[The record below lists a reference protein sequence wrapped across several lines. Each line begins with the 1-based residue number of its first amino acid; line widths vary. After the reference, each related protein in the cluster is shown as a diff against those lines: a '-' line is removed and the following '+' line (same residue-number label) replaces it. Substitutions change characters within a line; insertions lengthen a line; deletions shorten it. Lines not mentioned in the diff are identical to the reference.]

1 MNTSPASTNSSRT
14 VTRVRHE
21 TRQRLL
27 EVRAIT
33 QLSPELRRITL
44 GGPELAG
51 FVSAAPDDHIKCF
64 FFPPGVT
71 PAHTDPEQPRPPM
84 RDYTPRRYDAA
95 RGELDVEFVLHGEGP
110 AATWAANAKVGDK
123 LLIGGPRGSAIV
135 PHRAAGY
142 LLVGDEAALP
152 AIGRW
157 LDELPPGTPVDA
169 FIEVADAGS
178 ELELQTKAALKLHW
192 VHRSGAP
199 RGSDLLLQALRA
211 AKLPKRDVYAWVATE
226 TSASRA
232 LREYLLKELSVAEDS
247 IKTAG
252 YWKTGVADHHD

>member
-1 MNTSPASTNSSRT
+1 MNTSTGSRT

-21 TRQRLL
+21 VRLRVL

-51 FVSAAPDDHIKCF
+51 FHSAAPDDHVKCF

-71 PAHTDPEQPRPPM
+71 PVAPAPDAPRPPM
-84 RDYTPRRYDAA
+84 RDYTPRRHDAT
-95 RGELDVEFVLHGEGP
+95 RGELDIEFVLHGDGP
-110 AATWAANAKVGDK
+110 AATWAAAAKVGDR

-135 PHRAAGY
+135 PYRAAGY
-142 LLVGDEAALP
+142 LLMGDEAALP

-157 LDELPPGTPVDA
+157 LDELPAGTPVTVFA
-169 FIEVADAGS
+169 EVANAAS
-178 ELELQTKAALKLHW
+178 EVPLATQAALTLHW
-192 VHRSGAP
+192 VHRDGAAP
-199 RGSDLLLQALRA
+199 GTMRLLEALQAAR
-211 AKLPKRDVYAWVATE
+211 LPKRDVYAWVAAE
-226 TSASRA
+226 TSVSRA
-232 LREYLLKELSVAEDS
+232 IRRYLLEELGVAEDS

-252 YWKTGVADHHD
+252 YWKQGVADHHD

>member
-1 MNTSPASTNSSRT
+1 MNTSTPSTNASRT

-33 QLSPELRRITL
+33 QLTPELRRITL

-51 FVSAAPDDHIKCF
+51 FHSAAPDDHIKCF
-64 FFPPGVT
+64 FFPPGVA
-71 PAHTDPEQPRPPM
+71 PAHTAPDQPRPPM

-135 PHRAAGY
+135 PYRAAGY
-142 LLVGDEAALP
+142 LLMGDEAALP
-152 AIGRW
+152 AMSRW
-157 LDELPPGTPVDA
+157 LEELPAGTPVAA

-178 ELELQTKAALKLHW
+178 ELTLQTKAALTLHW
-192 VHRSGAP
+192 VHRNGAP
-199 RGSDLLLQALRA
+199 RGGDLLLRALQA

-226 TSASRA
+226 TTASRA
-232 LREYLLKELSVAEDS
+232 LRHYLLSDLGVAEDS

-252 YWKTGVADHHD
+252 YWKQGVADHHD